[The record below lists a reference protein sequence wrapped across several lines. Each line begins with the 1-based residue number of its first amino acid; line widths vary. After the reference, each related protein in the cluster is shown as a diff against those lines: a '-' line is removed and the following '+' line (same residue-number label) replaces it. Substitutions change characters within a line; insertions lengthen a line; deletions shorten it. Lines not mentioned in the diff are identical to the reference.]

1 MTEPAK
7 QSKPA
12 APLGNLLPIVVA
24 AVVIG
29 TFLRVVWPD
38 DIHFLGDESWTFSHV
53 RDGAWEPLG
62 MPSSRGLKNAGMS
75 LWVFILLGKIGGAST
90 PAGLTRCVALLG
102 LAAHALLLVIPLRFV
117 DDEKDRRT
125 WLWAIVLAVTNPIL
139 LFLER
144 KIWAQS
150 VLPIFMAGIMVAWMR
165 RDTRGGAFA
174 WGALGAIIGQIHMA
188 GFFFTPAIALWTKLF
203 SKEKKTSW
211 PMWLAGSIVG
221 ALPAIS
227 WLLYLARDRPPAT
240 SSPWWLRF
248 RLEFYQ
254 YFVSDPFSLS
264 GEYVLGDDIWLAMR
278 WPYVGGQATY
288 LVLIAHGVLSVT
300 AAILA
305 WRTLV
310 AVWES
315 RRDLRALV
323 RGRSGDAA
331 NDTTMLLAAVLA
343 GMGVLMTLPSISI
356 HRHYMLA
363 TFPLQ
368 YVLVARIALR
378 RPDGERWLKVLFAGG
393 AIISFGLLTYVHDVG
408 ENPEMGKTYATQ
420 LRLGITPEQAK
431 PEGHP

>member
-1 MTEPAK
+1 MTHVRARF
-7 QSKPA
+7 
-12 APLGNLLPIVVA
+12 GGLLPFVVA
-24 AVVIG
+24 AFVAG
-29 TFLRVVWPD
+29 AFLRIVWPD
-38 DIHFLGDESWTFSHV
+38 DIHYLGDESWTFTHV

-75 LWVFILLGKIGGAST
+75 LWVFIMLGKIGGVST

-102 LAAHALLLVIPLRFV
+102 LLGHALLLVIPLRFI

-125 WLWAIVLAVTNPIL
+125 WLWAIILAVVNPIL

-150 VLPIFMAGIMVAWMR
+150 VLPIFMSGILIAWMR
-165 RDTRGGAFA
+165 RDARGGAFT

-188 GFFFTPAIALWTKLF
+188 GFFFTPALVVWTKLF
-203 SKEKKTSW
+203 SKDKKTSW
-211 PMWLAGSIVG
+211 IAWFAGSVIG
-221 ALPAIS
+221 ALPAVP
-227 WLLYLARDRPPAT
+227 WLLYLAHDRPPAT

-264 GEYVLGDDIWLAMR
+264 GEYVLGNDIWLAMR
-278 WPYVGGQATY
+278 WPMVGGHATH
-288 LVLIAHGVLSVT
+288 LVLLAHAVLALT
-300 AAILA
+300 AVVLA
-305 WRTLV
+305 WRALV
-310 AVWES
+310 AIWEC
-315 RRDLRALV
+315 RRDWRALL
-323 RGRSGDAA
+323 RGGT
-331 NDTTMLLAAVLA
+331 NDTTLLLAAVLA

-368 YVLVARIALR
+368 YVLVARVALR
-378 RPDGERWLKVLFAGG
+378 RPDGERWLKILFAGG
-393 AIISFGLLTYVHDVG
+393 AIVSFGLLTYVRDVG

-420 LRLGITPEQAK
+420 LKLGITPEQAK
-431 PEGHP
+431 PAGHP

>member
-1 MTEPAK
+1 VTTLRARF
-7 QSKPA
+7 
-12 APLGNLLPIVVA
+12 GGLLPIVVA
-24 AVVIG
+24 AFVIG
-29 TFLRVVWPD
+29 AVLRLMWPE
-38 DIHFLGDESWTFSHV
+38 DIHFLGDESWTFEHV
-53 RDGAWEPLG
+53 KAGAWEPLG

-75 LWVFILLGKIGGAST
+75 LWVFIVLGKLGGVST
-90 PAGLTRCVALLG
+90 PAGLTRCVAV
-102 LAAHALLLVIPLRFV
+102 LALVGHALLLVIPLRLV

-125 WLWAIVLAVTNPIL
+125 WLWAIILAVTNPIL

-150 VLPIFMAGIMVAWMR
+150 VLPVFMTGIILGWMR

-174 WGALGAIIGQIHMA
+174 WGALGAVIGQIHMA
-188 GFFFTPAIALWTKLF
+188 GFFFIPALFAWTKLF
-203 SKEKKTSW
+203 SKEKRTSW
-211 PMWLAGSIVG
+211 IAWFAGSLVG

-227 WLLYLARDRPPAT
+227 WLLYLAHDRPPTT

-254 YFVSDPFSLS
+254 YFLSDPLSLS
-264 GEYVLGDDIWLAMR
+264 GEYVLGNDIWRAMR
-278 WPYVGGQATY
+278 WPVIGGHSTWI
-288 LVLIAHGVLSVT
+288 VLLAHGVLSVT

-310 AVWES
+310 ALWEC
-315 RRDLRALV
+315 RRDWRTLLR
-323 RGRSGDAA
+323 GGT
-331 NDTTMLLAAVLA
+331 NDTTLLLAAVLA

-368 YVLVARIALR
+368 YVLTARIVLR
-378 RPDGERWLKVLFAGG
+378 REDGERWLKILFAGG
-393 AIISFGLLTYVHDVG
+393 AIVSFGLLTYVHDVG
-408 ENPEMGKTYATQ
+408 ENAEMGKTYATQ